1 MHKEY
6 KKENPQNVKNIDKAH
21 IDVVNALELQDRVF
35 KTTDRT
41 CFITMKD
48 HKEGFQNS
56 PTSRL
61 LNPRKCEI
69 GKISHQ
75 ILSKLVTTVKNET
88 NLNQFKNV
96 YSCINWFKNLK
107 EKPNL
112 KFIVFD
118 IVNFYPSIT
127 QELLEQ
133 ALNWASQFTPI
144 SNEDKDI
151 IFQAR
156 KSLLYFEG
164 SHWTKKSS
172 PNFNVPMGSYDGAE
186 ICDIVGLFLLSELKK
201 LKLNADIGCY
211 KDDGLGVSSSTPRQ
225 VESIKKKICE
235 TFRKFGLKI
244 TIEANKKIV
253 QYLDVELNLEKG
265 SFRPYIKPG
274 NTPLYV
280 HMKSIHPPQ

>member
-1 MHKEY
+1 MGDLKMLPSFETHHIYIEKKQIEKEDKLFIAADKTSNHYKVDLDEYHELVEKNVHKEY

-133 ALNWASQFTPI
+133 ALNWA
-144 SNEDKDI
+144 
-151 IFQAR
+151 
-156 KSLLYFEG
+156 
-164 SHWTKKSS
+164 
-172 PNFNVPMGSYDGAE
+172 
-186 ICDIVGLFLLSELKK
+186 
-201 LKLNADIGCY
+201 
-211 KDDGLGVSSSTPRQ
+211 
-225 VESIKKKICE
+225 
-235 TFRKFGLKI
+235 
-244 TIEANKKIV
+244 
-253 QYLDVELNLEKG
+253 
-265 SFRPYIKPG
+265 
-274 NTPLYV
+274 
-280 HMKSIHPPQ
+280 